1 MEKVVKGCRIFAFQ
15 KIEIQMNN
23 TIQKTISHK
32 TELKKHVSTIHCAN
46 SLSLLQRKIAN
57 ALLFHA
63 YEDLLLQ
70 NEYQISIKDLCSLIG
85 YDSHDYK
92 SIKKALIDLLSTV
105 IEWNIIEEGL
115 PESEGEWNASS
126 IIADASIKGSIC
138 RYSYSNRMKQLL
150 YMPAIYGRLNMQIQ
164 SQFKSNYGLAL
175 YENVVRYQ
183 NISQTPWFELSV
195 FRKLMGVALDK
206 YPIFRDFKRRVIDKA
221 VSEVNT
227 IANLTI
233 EPEFRRHDRNVV
245 SLRFKIAKT
254 FTQKSQIEQTAVR
267 SDLAIRLT
275 TDYGLNEKQV
285 QLITVDYDENYI
297 LEKIELIEASSSYT
311 SGKIINLG
319 KYLLHALQD
328 NYQIPRTSTE
338 KKHGKATVFK
348 LNQQKHAE
356 DEEFVV
362 KKTYQAYVDSYLT
375 KQLATLPETSKQR
388 VLDAF
393 ASHIENLEI
402 VKKLFQKEGLKNKII
417 FIEFK
422 NFIRQNHPELLEDVM
437 TMEDFLKRPGTNV

>member
-1 MEKVVKGCRIFAFQ
+1 
-15 KIEIQMNN
+15 MNN
-23 TIQKTISHK
+23 TKQKTISLK
-32 TELKKHVSTIHCAN
+32 KELKKHVSTIHCAN

-70 NEYQISIKDLCSLIG
+70 NEYQISIKELCSLIG

-150 YMPAIYGRLNMQIQ
+150 YMPAVYGRLNMQIQ
-164 SQFKSNYGLAL
+164 AQFKSSYGLAL

-183 NISQTPWFELSV
+183 NLSQTPWFDLNV
-195 FRKLMGVALDK
+195 FRKLMGVAIDK

-227 IANLTI
+227 IANLAI
-233 EPEFRRHDRNVV
+233 EAEFKRHDRNVV
-245 SLRFKIAKT
+245 SLRFRIVKT
-254 FTQKSQIEQTAVR
+254 LISSKSQIERIAIHT
-267 SDLAIRLT
+267 DLAARLT
-275 TDYGLNEKQV
+275 EDYGLNEKQV
-285 QLITVDYDENYI
+285 QSITVNYDENYI
-297 LEKIELIEASSSYT
+297 LEKIALIEASGSYT

-319 KYLLHALQD
+319 NYLLHALQD
-328 NYQIPRTSTE
+328 NYQVPKTGAE
-338 KKHGKATVFK
+338 KKHEKAKVLE
-348 LNQQKHAE
+348 LNLQKQKHDE
-356 DEEFVV
+356 GEEFAA
-362 KKTYQAYVDSYLT
+362 KKTYQAYVDGYLT
-375 KQLATLPETSKQR
+375 TQLETLADNARQIL
-388 VLDAF
+388 LDTF
-393 ASHIENLEI
+393 AKHIQNLEI
-402 VKKLFQKEGLKNKII
+402 VNKLYQKEGLKNKII

-422 NFIRQNHPELLEDVM
+422 NFIRQKHPELLENSM
-437 TMEDFLKRPGTNV
+437 TMDDYFKLTNV